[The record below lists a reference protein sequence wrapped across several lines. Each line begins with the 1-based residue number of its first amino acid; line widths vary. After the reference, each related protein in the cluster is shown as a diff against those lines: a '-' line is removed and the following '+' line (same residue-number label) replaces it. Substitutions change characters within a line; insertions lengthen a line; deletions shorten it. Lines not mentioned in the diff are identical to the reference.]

1 MVIAGVFG
9 ATFALAGDR
18 GPAPRD
24 LGGTC
29 FGQRATI
36 LGTSGS
42 DDLSG
47 TGHADVI
54 LGFGGDDE
62 LDGGGGSDILCG
74 GGGEDELS
82 GRGGGDRLN
91 GGRDDDAIAG
101 GSGPDQ
107 LKGRGGDD
115 ALGGGGGNDK
125 LGGGHGNDAC
135 DGGPGTDRTRTCETD
150 EDDEGGGGDP
160 NRAPLASDDTDST
173 DEATAKSIPV
183 LANDT
188 DADGDTLTVQSV
200 GGSPTGAV
208 TITAG
213 GTAINYDPNGQLES
227 LAAGATETV
236 SFTYEITDGND
247 GTDAATV
254 AITVN
259 GTEDG
264 PLAVNDSATLDE
276 DAPATAVDVLSNDGD
291 IDGGPVF
298 VASKTNGAH
307 GDVAITGGGT
317 GLTYLPDADY
327 CGPDSFTYTLN
338 GGSTATVS
346 ITVTCVDDP
355 GTAVDDSATVAE
367 DSGATEIDVGTND
380 NDIDGSLITSV
391 TQPANGT
398 VEITGGGESV
408 SYTPDLDFCSPPA
421 DAFTY
426 TVQGG
431 STGTVTVTVDCQND
445 PPVNSVPEAQS
456 PDEDN
461 NLAFSFGNGNLIE
474 VSDIDAGAA
483 SLEVTLTATHGTLSL
498 SGTAGLAFSAGD
510 GTSDAT
516 MTFTGTAAAINS
528 ALAGLTYDPD
538 NNYNG
543 PASLQMVTDDQG
555 NTGAGGAQSDTDGVA
570 ITVEPV
576 DDDPDAVDDTKTVD
590 EDDPPTTVDVLA
602 NDTDVDGGP
611 MTIDAVT
618 QPANGTVVNNGSDL
632 TYEPDDDYCN
642 DGSPTDDFTYTLNGG
657 SVADVEVTVDCEN
670 DAPVNTVPGAQVT
683 DEDTNLVLSSGN
695 GNAISTSDGDAGSD
709 DLEVTLTATQ
719 GTVTLASTTG
729 LTFSAGDGTADV
741 TTTFTGSA
749 TDINAALAGLTYDPD
764 DDYDGPASL
773 QIVTDDQGNNGAGGA
788 QTDTDSVAI
797 TVNAINDAPELDL
810 DTGAGGT
817 GSDATFEETDP
828 HTGNGVQLAPIAEIT
843 DVDDTNIESASA
855 TLTNRLDGDAF
866 ESLAA
871 DAGATG
877 ITVGYTEETGLL
889 ELSGSE
895 PIADYEQVLRS
906 ILYDNTDNPPDSAD
920 RLIDVVVNDGDGG
933 SNTAVATV
941 EVVPLI

>member
-1 MVIAGVFG
+1 M
-9 ATFALAGDR
+9 
-18 GPAPRD
+18 
-24 LGGTC
+24 
-29 FGQRATI
+29 
-36 LGTSGS
+36 
-42 DDLSG
+42 
-47 TGHADVI
+47 
-54 LGFGGDDE
+54 
-62 LDGGGGSDILCG
+62 
-74 GGGEDELS
+74 
-82 GRGGGDRLN
+82 
-91 GGRDDDAIAG
+91 
-101 GSGPDQ
+101 
-107 LKGRGGDD
+107 
-115 ALGGGGGNDK
+115 
-125 LGGGHGNDAC
+125 
-135 DGGPGTDRTRTCETD
+135 
-150 EDDEGGGGDP
+150 
-160 NRAPLASDDTDST
+160 
-173 DEATAKSIPV
+173 
-183 LANDT
+183 
-188 DADGDTLTVQSV
+188 
-200 GGSPTGAV
+200 
-208 TITAG
+208 
-213 GTAINYDPNGQLES
+213 
-227 LAAGATETV
+227 
-236 SFTYEITDGND
+236 
-247 GTDAATV
+247 

-543 PASLQMVTDDQG
+543 PASVGIVTDDQGNTGAGGAQSAADGIPITINAVDDDPEAVDDTKTVDEDDPPTTVDVLANDTDVDGGPMTIDAVTQPANGTVVNNGSDLTYEPDDDYCNDGSPTDDFTYTLNGGSVADVEVTVDCENDAPVNTVPGAQSTNEDTGLTFLNAFSVADVDAGAGDLEVTLTATHGTVTLASTTGLAFGAGDGTADATMTFSGTLAELNAALDDVTYDPDDNYNGPASLQMVTNDQG

-657 SVADVEVTVDCEN
+657 SVADVEVTVDCQN
-670 DAPVNTVPGAQVT
+670 DAPVNTVPGAQST
-683 DEDTNLVLSSGN
+683 NEDTNLVLSSGN

-749 TDINAALAGLTYDPD
+749 TDINAALASLTYDPD